1 MYSIPRG
8 NDGTKQE
15 NRGKTNNES
24 IIVSR
29 LTVLT
34 VLTILT
40 VFTVVLMDLRVH
52 IVFPDR
58 RSSLLTIL
66 F

>member
-40 VFTVVLMDLRVH
+40 VFRVLMDLRVH